1 MLKEI
6 EIIVEKIPELRFTKT
21 GVELLKFFYKDICFI
36 AFGKIALNMHD
47 KIRDIRSV
55 LYLLCYLR
63 NYKWRD
69 ANGDEHTR
77 KDYIIKKW
85 RFK

>member
-1 MLKEI
+1 MLKEVT
-6 EIIVEKIPELRFTKT
+6 IIVEKIPELRFTKT
-21 GVELLKFFYKDICFI
+21 GVEILKFFYKDICFI

-47 KIRDIRSV
+47 KIRDIGSV
-55 LYLLCYLR
+55 LYLLCYLN
-63 NYKWRD
+63 NYKWKD
-69 ANGDEHTR
+69 ADKIEHIR